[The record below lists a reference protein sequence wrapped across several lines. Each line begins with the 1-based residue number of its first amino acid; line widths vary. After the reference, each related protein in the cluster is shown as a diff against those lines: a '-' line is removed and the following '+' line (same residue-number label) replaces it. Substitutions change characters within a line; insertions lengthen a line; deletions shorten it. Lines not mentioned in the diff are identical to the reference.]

1 MEFVINANA
10 IILPEIKRCMVYL
23 GKYKTSTSLQLVK
36 KLNNRKI
43 IILDDI
49 VQIKVKDDS
58 LYVKK
63 PTKIIKGAKPIKW
76 WDNDINGYNC
86 PDDEEFKVT
95 DIIFSFKGKENR
107 YTFVNKDFAIYLL
120 C

>member
-58 LYVKK
+58 L
-63 PTKIIKGAKPIKW
+63 
-76 WDNDINGYNC
+76 
-86 PDDEEFKVT
+86 
-95 DIIFSFKGKENR
+95 
-107 YTFVNKDFAIYLL
+107 
-120 C
+120 